1 MIYLWEHRP
10 VLKVLKRY
18 SWKESGAGRRIRSNL
33 SPPRGGLKNCVNDFN
48 SRISGNS
55 VMTWIW
61 GECAERVRDSC
72 SAEWVILKRN
82 LHIISRNIKAERRE
96 QMTPSEKF

>member
-61 GECAERVRDSC
+61 GECAERGSGQLL
-72 SAEWVILKRN
+72 SGMGNFKTQLAHN
-82 LHIISRNIKAERRE
+82 F
-96 QMTPSEKF
+96 T